1 MSAATATLAPYQ
13 ACHTAPSVAGSAAPA
28 NAAAKAKNE
37 SPAST
42 AANPKMQMGCAF
54 FNDVL
59 STATRNTNNYLVGLG
74 VHLFSAP
81 CRSPL

>member
-42 AANPKMQMGCAF
+42 AANPKM
-54 FNDVL
+54 
-59 STATRNTNNYLVGLG
+59 
-74 VHLFSAP
+74 
-81 CRSPL
+81 